1 MTGCTR
7 CGICC
12 TEMMIRVPF
21 PTHATAE
28 EHLRARADAER
39 FYRIHGFD
47 VLPSMAGE
55 IALRIPAV
63 CKHLAINGSDTTC
76 NIYETRPEVCR
87 KFECSKCRSE

>member
-7 CGICC
+7 CGKCC

-21 PTHATAE
+21 PARPTAG

-39 FYRIHGFD
+39 FYQMHGIE

-55 IALRIPAV
+55 IVLRIPAV
-63 CKHLAINGSDTTC
+63 CKNLVINGSDTTC
-76 NIYETRPEVCR
+76 NIYENRPEICR
-87 KFECSKCRSE
+87 TFECQKCRGA